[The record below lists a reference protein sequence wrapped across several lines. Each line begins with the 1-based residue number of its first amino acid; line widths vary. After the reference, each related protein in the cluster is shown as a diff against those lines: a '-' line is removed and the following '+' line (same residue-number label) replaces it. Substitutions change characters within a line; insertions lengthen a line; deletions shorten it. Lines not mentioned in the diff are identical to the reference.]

1 MKKKI
6 KNLLVLTIITCVFSS
21 CLTILDEFNTSD
33 PVIDFNNVWDDKNVY
48 LNDEVIL
55 ENDTLKIKKLQYVIS
70 KILLISDYDTIL
82 VKDYNL
88 IKLNN
93 SYSGRR
99 ISVDNVPNNTYK
111 IVFTFGLENIDDDYF
126 DLNAQNFN
134 NLDNGYYFLK
144 LEADYKQDT
153 ENMKYHIAKT
163 LNTNYINSYETEIE
177 GFKIGSLFV
186 NQAVIN
192 VNLKNLFLNPNII
205 NIDNLN
211 PSVIQD
217 SILQTK
223 MMENAKNIFYLDRF
237 SYD

>member
-1 MKKKI
+1 
-6 KNLLVLTIITCVFSS
+6 
-21 CLTILDEFNTSD
+21 
-33 PVIDFNNVWDDKNVY
+33 
-48 LNDEVIL
+48 
-55 ENDTLKIKKLQYVIS
+55 
-70 KILLISDYDTIL
+70 
-82 VKDYNL
+82 
-88 IKLNN
+88 
-93 SYSGRR
+93 
-99 ISVDNVPNNTYK
+99 
-111 IVFTFGLENIDDDYF
+111 
-126 DLNAQNFN
+126 
-134 NLDNGYYFLK
+134 
-144 LEADYKQDT
+144 
-153 ENMKYHIAKT
+153 MKYHIAKT
-163 LNTNYINSYETEIE
+163 LNTNYINSYKTEIE

>member
-1 MKKKI
+1 
-6 KNLLVLTIITCVFSS
+6 
-21 CLTILDEFNTSD
+21 
-33 PVIDFNNVWDDKNVY
+33 
-48 LNDEVIL
+48 
-55 ENDTLKIKKLQYVIS
+55 
-70 KILLISDYDTIL
+70 
-82 VKDYNL
+82 
-88 IKLNN
+88 
-93 SYSGRR
+93 
-99 ISVDNVPNNTYK
+99 K
-111 IVFTFGLENIDDDYF
+111 IVFTFGLENIDDDYY

-163 LNTNYINSYETEIE
+163 LNTNYINSYKIEIE

-186 NQAVIN
+186 NQAIIN

>member
-6 KNLLVLTIITCVFSS
+6 QNLLVLTIITFVFSS

-82 VKDYNL
+82 VKDYDL

-99 ISVDNVPNNTYK
+99 ITLDNVPNNTYK

-144 LEADYKQDT
+144 LEADYKQDS
-153 ENMKYHIAKT
+153 EKMKYHIAKT
-163 LNTNYINSYETEIE
+163 LNTNYIN
-177 GFKIGSLFV
+177 
-186 NQAVIN
+186 
-192 VNLKNLFLNPNII
+192 
-205 NIDNLN
+205 
-211 PSVIQD
+211 
-217 SILQTK
+217 
-223 MMENAKNIFYLDRF
+223 
-237 SYD
+237 

>member
-6 KNLLVLTIITCVFSS
+6 KNLIVLTLITFVFSS
-21 CLTILDEFNTSD
+21 CLINLDEFNTSD
-33 PVIDFNNVWDDKNVY
+33 PVIVFNNVWDDKNVN

-82 VKDYNL
+82 VKDYDL

-93 SYSGRR
+93 SYSGRS
-99 ISVDNVPNNTYK
+99 IAIDKVPNNTYK
-111 IVFTFGLENIDDDYF
+111 IVFSFGLENIDDDYY

-134 NLDNGYYFLK
+134 SLDNGYYFLK
-144 LEADYKQDT
+144 LEADYKQGT
-153 ENMKYHIAKT
+153 ENIKYHIAKN
-163 LNTNYINSYETEIE
+163 LNTNYINSYKIEIE
-177 GFKIGSLFV
+177 GFKLGSFFI
-186 NQAVIN
+186 NQAIIN

-217 SILQTK
+217 SIMQSK

-237 SYD
+237 VYD